1 MLFKIKGEFHKGE
14 RIYKVH
20 HGVLFNELRANRL
33 LMLDLVKRLAQTLK
47 VISSIGIVHADL
59 KPDNVIVDF

>member
-1 MLFKIKGEFHKGE
+1 M
-14 RIYKVH
+14 H